1 MPIYNLKQ
9 KNKRLKKKRIENLI
23 VTLIAVFISLPT
35 YADDNTNTSNVYKLV
50 TNVSELTDD
59 GTLFIIANKEKGTA
73 LCKDFYK
80 KGTKDP
86 NMVEM
91 QPYGD
96 FFIINENVA
105 TFRLFKISKGYQ
117 FQLVPYNDPIN
128 GYLSIAGESSRPCLQ
143 NKSKTEM
150 KIKINNK
157 EGKANVRRQNPAKN
171 LGIVDNNI
179 KFADSQFI
187 YVYIYK
193 QLPLSIT
200 SSLTLETSKSL
211 SETVK
216 DTDITGKVI
225 PNIKIDRRFDADG
238 GWYSICLPFS
248 LTADDINKQFKG
260 AEFQEFNGVEQQ
272 DKTINL
278 KFKKVTTTKA
288 GKPYLIKP
296 IKDITA
302 ADLTFNNKLIEQTTP
317 VDVNHKLGSDA
328 NKTFTFK
335 GVFSPF
341 TANSEEM
348 ADKNIK
354 FLSGEKGL
362 DLVSPNGSGTMKCY
376 RAYFVFPGK
385 KGIVETEAKITNHD
399 EATAVQP
406 VKRQEAETEHVVF
419 SISGQKVAKVKNASQ
434 LPKGVYIINKKRIM
448 VK

>member
-1 MPIYNLKQ
+1 M
-9 KNKRLKKKRIENLI
+9 KKKRIENLI

-35 YADDNTNTSNVYKLV
+35 YADDNANTSNVYKLV
-50 TNVSELTDD
+50 TNVSELTAD
-59 GTLFIIANKEKGTA
+59 GTLFIIANKDSKKA
-73 LCKDFYK
+73 LCKNFYTLG
-80 KGTKDP
+80 KGDD
-86 NMVEM
+86 NLVEM

-96 FFIINENVA
+96 FFFINEKIA
-105 TFRLFKISKGYQ
+105 TFKLEIVGKDKNKKYLFP
-117 FQLVPYNDPIN
+117 LEPYKDSNGN
-128 GYLSIAGESSRPCLQ
+128 SGYLSCFADYQLSLQ
-143 NKSKTEM
+143 GKSNSYIDVK
-150 KIKINNK
+150 KIDN
-157 EGKANVRRQNPAKN
+157 EGKAYLRRQSPAAN
-171 LGIVDNNI
+171 LGI
-179 KFADSQFI
+179 DSKNKIIFDI
-187 YVYIYK
+187 SYNKYVYIYK
-193 QLPLSIT
+193 SIT
-200 SSLTLETSKSL
+200 PSLTLETSKSL

-216 DTDITGKVI
+216 DKDITGKI
-225 PNIKIDRRFDADG
+225 PSIKIDRPFVADG
-238 GWYSICLPFS
+238 GWYTICLPFS
-248 LTADDINKQFKG
+248 LTEDDIKKQFKD
-260 AEFQEFNGVEQQ
+260 AVFQCFNGVEQQ

-278 KFKKVTTTKA
+278 KFIKVTTTEA

-302 ADLTFNNKLIEQTTP
+302 ADLTFINKQIEQTTP
-317 VDVNHKLGSDA
+317 VDVSYMLESDA

-341 TANSEEM
+341 TADSEEL

-354 FLSGEKGL
+354 FLSGVKGL
-362 DLVSPNGSGTMKCY
+362 DLVSPNGTGTMKCY

-399 EATAVQP
+399 EATAVQH

>member
-1 MPIYNLKQ
+1 M
-9 KNKRLKKKRIENLI
+9 KKKRIENLI

-35 YADDNTNTSNVYKLV
+35 YADDNANTSNVYKLV
-50 TNVSELTDD
+50 TNVSELTTD

-73 LCKDFYK
+73 LCKNFYTFKNK
-80 KGTKDP
+80 KD
-86 NMVEM
+86 NNLVEM
-91 QPYGD
+91 QPYGK
-96 FFIINENVA
+96 FFIINDKIA
-105 TFRLFKISKGYQ
+105 TFKLEIVDKDNDKRYLFM
-117 FQLVPYNDPIN
+117 LEPYKDSNGN
-128 GYLSIAGESSRPCLQ
+128 SGYLSCLANYQ
-143 NKSKTEM
+143 LSLQSKSNSYIDVKE
-150 KIKINNK
+150 IDN
-157 EGKANVRRQNPAKN
+157 EGKAYLRRQGPAAN
-171 LGIVDNNI
+171 LGFYNNNTI
-179 KFADSQFI
+179 HFI
-187 YVYIYK
+187 NDYTKYVYIYK
-193 QLPLSIT
+193 SIT
-200 SSLTLETSKSL
+200 PSLTLETSKSL

-216 DTDITGKVI
+216 DKDITGKVI
-225 PNIKIDRRFDADG
+225 PSIKIDRSFVADG

-260 AEFQEFNGVEQQ
+260 AEFQDFKGVEQQ

-278 KFKKVTTTKA
+278 KFKKVTTTEA

-296 IKDITA
+296 KKDITA
-302 ADLTFNNKLIEQTTP
+302 ADLTFINKLIEQTTP
-317 VDVNHKLGSDA
+317 VDVNHKLDSDA

-341 TANSEEM
+341 TANSEEL

>member
-1 MPIYNLKQ
+1 M
-9 KNKRLKKKRIENLI
+9 KKKLIENLI

-35 YADDNTNTSNVYKLV
+35 YADDNANTSNVYKLV
-50 TNVSELTDD
+50 TKESELTTD

-73 LCKDFYK
+73 LCKNFYTLNK
-80 KGTKDP
+80 SHD
-86 NMVEM
+86 NLVEM

-96 FFIINENVA
+96 FFIINEKIA
-105 TFRLFKISKGYQ
+105 TFKLEIVGKDDDKKYL
-117 FQLVPYNDPIN
+117 FQLEPYKDSYGNS
-128 GYLSIAGESSRPCLQ
+128 GYLSCLANYQ
-143 NKSKTEM
+143 LSLQSKSNSYIDVKE
-150 KIKINNK
+150 IDN
-157 EGKANVRRQNPAKN
+157 EGKAYLKRQGPAAN
-171 LGIVDNNI
+171 LGFYNNNTI
-179 KFADSQFI
+179 HFI
-187 YVYIYK
+187 YDYNKYVYIYK
-193 QLPLSIT
+193 SIT
-200 SSLTLETSKSL
+200 PSLTLETSKSL

-216 DTDITGKVI
+216 DKDITGKVQS
-225 PNIKIDRRFDADG
+225 IKIDRSFVADG
-238 GWYSICLPFS
+238 GWYTICLPFS
-248 LTADDINKQFKG
+248 LTEDDIKKQFKD
-260 AEFQEFNGVEQQ
+260 AEFQSFYGVGQQ

-278 KFKKVTTTKA
+278 KFKKVTTTEA

-296 IKDITA
+296 KENITA
-302 ADLTFNNKLIEQTTP
+302 ADLTFINKLIEQTTP
-317 VDVNHKLGSDA
+317 VDVSYKLGSDA

-341 TANSEEM
+341 TANSEEL

-354 FLSGEKGL
+354 FLSGVKGL
-362 DLVSPNGSGTMKCY
+362 ELVSPNGTGTMKCY

-385 KGIVETEAKITNHD
+385 KSIVETEAKITNHD

>member
-1 MPIYNLKQ
+1 M
-9 KNKRLKKKRIENLI
+9 KKKRIENLI

-35 YADDNTNTSNVYKLV
+35 YADDNANTSNVYKLV
-50 TNVSELTDD
+50 TNVSELTTD
-59 GTLFIIANKEKGTA
+59 GTLFIIADKEKGTA

-80 KGTKDP
+80 LKADAK

-171 LGIVDNNI
+171 IGIVDNNI

-216 DTDITGKVI
+216 DKDITGKVI

-278 KFKKVTTTKA
+278 KFKKVTTTEA

-302 ADLTFNNKLIEQTTP
+302 ADLTFINKLIEQTTP

-341 TANSEEM
+341 TANSEEL

-362 DLVSPNGSGTMKCY
+362 DLVSPNDTGTMKCY

>member
-1 MPIYNLKQ
+1 M
-9 KNKRLKKKRIENLI
+9 KKKRIENLI

-35 YADDNTNTSNVYKLV
+35 YADDNANTSNVYKLV

-59 GTLFIIANKEKGTA
+59 GTLFIIANKEKGKA

-96 FFIINENVA
+96 CFIINENVA
-105 TFRLFKISKGYQ
+105 TFRLFKTSDGYQ
-117 FQLVPYNDPIN
+117 FQLVPYHEPTN
-128 GYLSIAGESSRPCLQ
+128 GFLSIDGSKLCLRSRTYSVMTI
-143 NKSKTEM
+143 KS
-150 KIKINNK
+150 INE
-157 EGKANVRRQNPAKN
+157 EGKVDFRSKSPAAN
-171 LGIVDNNI
+171 LGFASNKFIFDNDYN
-179 KFADSQFI
+179 K

-193 QLPLSIT
+193 SIT
-200 SSLTLETSKSL
+200 PSLTLETSKSL

-216 DTDITGKVI
+216 DKDITGKVI
-225 PNIKIDRRFDADG
+225 PSIKIDRSFVADG

-248 LTADDINKQFKG
+248 LTEDDIKNQFKG
-260 AEFQEFNGVEQQ
+260 AVFQGFNGVEQQ

-278 KFKKVTTTKA
+278 KFKKVTTTEA

-296 IKDITA
+296 KKDITA
-302 ADLTFNNKLIEQTTP
+302 ADLTFNNKLIDQTTP
-317 VDVNHKLGSDA
+317 VDVSYKLGSDA

-341 TANSEEM
+341 TANSEEL
-348 ADKNIK
+348 ADKDIK

-362 DLVSPNGSGTMKCY
+362 DLVSPNGTGTMKCY
-376 RAYFVFPGK
+376 SAYFVFPGK

>member
-1 MPIYNLKQ
+1 M
-9 KNKRLKKKRIENLI
+9 KKKRIENLI

-35 YADDNTNTSNVYKLV
+35 YADDNANTSNVYKLV
-50 TNVSELTDD
+50 TKVSELTAD
-59 GTLFIIANKEKGTA
+59 GTLFIIANKENKKA

-80 KGTKDP
+80 LNRGV
-86 NMVEM
+86 NNLEEM

-96 FFIINENVA
+96 FFIINEKIA
-105 TFRLFKISKGYQ
+105 TFKLDIIKSGYR
-117 FQLVPYNDPIN
+117 FQLEPYEKPDQGFLSCYN
-128 GYLSIAGESSRPCLQ
+128 GNRFYLQ
-143 NKSKTEM
+143 NIGSATMTIEV
-150 KIKINNK
+150 INN
-157 EGKANVRRQNPAKN
+157 EGNVKVKRKAQPYSFLEINKN
-171 LGIVDNNI
+171 NNNLI
-179 KFADSQFI
+179 QFED
-187 YVYIYK
+187 YHYKGVYIYK
-193 QLPLSIT
+193 SIT
-200 SSLTLETSKSL
+200 PSLTLETSKSL

-216 DTDITGKVI
+216 DKDITGKVI
-225 PNIKIDRRFDADG
+225 PSIKIDRLFVADG
-238 GWYSICLPFS
+238 GWYTICLPFS
-248 LTADDINKQFKG
+248 LTEDDIKKQFKG
-260 AEFQEFNGVEQQ
+260 AVFQGFKGVEQQ

-278 KFKKVTTTKA
+278 KFKKVTTTEA

-296 IKDITA
+296 KADITA
-302 ADLTFNNKLIEQTTP
+302 ADLTFINKQIEQTTP
-317 VDVNHKLGSDA
+317 VDVSYMLGSDA

-341 TANSEEM
+341 TADSKEL

-362 DLVSPNGSGTMKCY
+362 DLVSPNDTGTMKCY

-419 SISGQKVAKVKNASQ
+419 SISGQKVGKVKNASQ
-434 LPKGVYIINKKRIM
+434 LPKGVCIINKKRIM

>member
-1 MPIYNLKQ
+1 M
-9 KNKRLKKKRIENLI
+9 KKKRIENLI

-35 YADDNTNTSNVYKLV
+35 YADDNANTSNVYKLV
-50 TNVSELTDD
+50 TNVSELTTD

-73 LCKDFYK
+73 LCKDFDK

-105 TFRLFKISKGYQ
+105 TFRLYKTSSGYQ
-117 FQLVPYNDPIN
+117 FQLVPYDDPTN
-128 GYLSIAGESSRPCLQ
+128 GFLSVDGSRPYLRSRTYSVMTI
-143 NKSKTEM
+143 KS
-150 KIKINNK
+150 INK
-157 EGKANVRRQNPAKN
+157 EGKVDFRSKSPAAN
-171 LGIVDNNI
+171 LGFTSN
-179 KFADSQFI
+179 KFIFDVSKLI

-193 QLPLSIT
+193 SIT
-200 SSLTLETSKSL
+200 PSLTLETSKSL

-216 DTDITGKVI
+216 DKDITGKVI
-225 PNIKIDRRFDADG
+225 PSIKIDRSFDADG
-238 GWYSICLPFS
+238 GWYTICLPFS

-278 KFKKVTTTKA
+278 KFKKVTTTEA

-302 ADLTFNNKLIEQTTP
+302 ADLTFINKLIEQTTP

-341 TANSEEM
+341 TANSEEL

-434 LPKGVYIINKKRIM
+434 LPKGVYIINKRRIM

>member
-1 MPIYNLKQ
+1 
-9 KNKRLKKKRIENLI
+9 
-23 VTLIAVFISLPT
+23 
-35 YADDNTNTSNVYKLV
+35 
-50 TNVSELTDD
+50 
-59 GTLFIIANKEKGTA
+59 
-73 LCKDFYK
+73 
-80 KGTKDP
+80 
-86 NMVEM
+86 
-91 QPYGD
+91 
-96 FFIINENVA
+96 
-105 TFRLFKISKGYQ
+105 
-117 FQLVPYNDPIN
+117 
-128 GYLSIAGESSRPCLQ
+128 
-143 NKSKTEM
+143 M

-216 DTDITGKVI
+216 DKDITGKVI

-278 KFKKVTTTKA
+278 KFKKVTTTEA

-302 ADLTFNNKLIEQTTP
+302 ADLTFINKLIEQTTP

-341 TANSEEM
+341 TANSEEL

-362 DLVSPNGSGTMKCY
+362 DLVSPNDTGTMKCY

-385 KGIVETEAKITNHD
+385 KDIVETEAKITNHD

-419 SISGQKVAKVKNASQ
+419 SISGQKVANVKNASQ

>member
-1 MPIYNLKQ
+1 M
-9 KNKRLKKKRIENLI
+9 KKKLIENLI

-35 YADDNTNTSNVYKLV
+35 YADDNANTSNVYKLV
-50 TNVSELTDD
+50 TKESELTTD

-73 LCKDFYK
+73 LCKNFYTLNK
-80 KGTKDP
+80 SHD
-86 NMVEM
+86 NLVEM

-96 FFIINENVA
+96 FFIINEKIA
-105 TFRLFKISKGYQ
+105 TFKLKIVGKDNDKKYL
-117 FQLVPYNDPIN
+117 FQLEPYKDSNGNI
-128 GYLSIAGESSRPCLQ
+128 GYLSCFADYQLSLQ
-143 NKSKTEM
+143 GKSNSYIYLK
-150 KIKINNK
+150 KIDN
-157 EGKANVRRQNPAKN
+157 EGKAYLRRQEPAAN
-171 LGIVDNNI
+171 LGIDKNKIIFDIYYN
-179 KFADSQFI
+179 K

-193 QLPLSIT
+193 SIT
-200 SSLTLETSKSL
+200 PFLTLETSKSL

-216 DTDITGKVI
+216 DIDITGKVI
-225 PNIKIDRRFDADG
+225 PSIKIDRSFIADG
-238 GWYSICLPFS
+238 GWYTICLPFS
-248 LTADDINKQFKG
+248 LTEDDIKKQFKD
-260 AEFQEFNGVEQQ
+260 AVFQCFNGVEQQ

-278 KFKKVTTTKA
+278 KFIKVTTTEA

-302 ADLTFNNKLIEQTTP
+302 ADLTFINKQIEQTTP
-317 VDVNHKLGSDA
+317 VDVSYMLESDA

-341 TANSEEM
+341 TADSEEL

-354 FLSGEKGL
+354 FLSGEKGM
-362 DLVSPNGSGTMKCY
+362 DLVSPNGTGTMKCY

-385 KGIVETEAKITNHD
+385 KSIVETEAKITNHD

-419 SISGQKVAKVKNASQ
+419 SISGQKMGKVKNASQ

>member
-1 MPIYNLKQ
+1 M
-9 KNKRLKKKRIENLI
+9 KKKRIVNLI

-35 YADDNTNTSNVYKLV
+35 YADDNANTSNVYKLV
-50 TNVSELTDD
+50 TNVSELTTD

-73 LCKDFYK
+73 LCKNFYTLNK
-80 KGTKDP
+80 SHD
-86 NMVEM
+86 NLVEM

-96 FFIINENVA
+96 FFIINEKIA
-105 TFRLFKISKGYQ
+105 TFKLEIVGKDNDKKYL
-117 FQLVPYNDPIN
+117 FQLEPYKDSNGN
-128 GYLSIAGESSRPCLQ
+128 FGYLSCFADYQLSLQ
-143 NKSKTEM
+143 GKSNSYIYLK
-150 KIKINNK
+150 KIDN
-157 EGKANVRRQNPAKN
+157 EGKAYLRRQEPAAN
-171 LGIVDNNI
+171 LGIDKNKIIFDIYYN
-179 KFADSQFI
+179 K

-193 QLPLSIT
+193 SIT
-200 SSLTLETSKSL
+200 PSLTLETSKSL

-216 DTDITGKVI
+216 DKDITGKVI
-225 PNIKIDRRFDADG
+225 PSIKIDRSFIADG
-238 GWYSICLPFS
+238 GWYTICLPFS
-248 LTADDINKQFKG
+248 LTEDDIKKQFKG
-260 AEFQEFNGVEQQ
+260 AEFQGFDGVDQQ

-278 KFKKVTTTKA
+278 KFIKVTTTKA

-302 ADLTFNNKLIEQTTP
+302 ADLTFINKQIEQTTP
-317 VDVNHKLGSDA
+317 VDVSYMLESDA

-341 TANSEEM
+341 TADSEEL

-362 DLVSPNGSGTMKCY
+362 DLVSPNGTGTMKCY

-419 SISGQKVAKVKNASQ
+419 SISGQKMGKVKNASQ

>member
-1 MPIYNLKQ
+1 M
-9 KNKRLKKKRIENLI
+9 KKKLIENLI

-35 YADDNTNTSNVYKLV
+35 YADDNANTSNVYKLV
-50 TNVSELTDD
+50 TNVSELTTD
-59 GTLFIIANKEKGTA
+59 GTLFIIANKEKGKA

-105 TFRLFKISKGYQ
+105 TFRLYKISDGYQ
-117 FQLVPYNDPIN
+117 FQLVPYHEPTN
-128 GYLSIAGESSRPCLQ
+128 GFLSIDGSKLCLRSRTYSVMTI
-143 NKSKTEM
+143 KS
-150 KIKINNK
+150 INE
-157 EGKANVRRQNPAKN
+157 EGKVDFRSKSPAAN
-171 LGIVDNNI
+171 LGFESNKFI
-179 KFADSQFI
+179 FADNKLK

-193 QLPLSIT
+193 SIT
-200 SSLTLETSKSL
+200 PSLTLETSKSL

-216 DTDITGKVI
+216 DIDITGKVI
-225 PNIKIDRRFDADG
+225 PSIKIDRSFIADG
-238 GWYSICLPFS
+238 GWYTICLPFS
-248 LTADDINKQFKG
+248 LTEDDIKKQFKG
-260 AEFQEFNGVEQQ
+260 AEFQGFDGVDQQ

-278 KFKKVTTTKA
+278 KFIKVTTTKA

-302 ADLTFNNKLIEQTTP
+302 ADLTFINKLIEQTTP
-317 VDVNHKLGSDA
+317 VDVSYKLGSDA

-341 TANSEEM
+341 TANSEEL

-399 EATAVQP
+399 EATAVKP

-419 SISGQKVAKVKNASQ
+419 SISGQKVGKVKNASQ

>member
-1 MPIYNLKQ
+1 M
-9 KNKRLKKKRIENLI
+9 KKKRIENLI

-35 YADDNTNTSNVYKLV
+35 YADDNANTSNVYKLV

-59 GTLFIIANKEKGTA
+59 GTLFIIANKEKEKA

-105 TFRLFKISKGYQ
+105 TFRLYKTSSEYQ
-117 FQLVPYNDPIN
+117 FQLVPYDDPTN
-128 GYLSIAGESSRPCLQ
+128 GFLSVYGSRPYLRS
-143 NKSKTEM
+143 KSHSVMT
-150 KIKINNK
+150 IKSINE
-157 EGKANVRRQNPAKN
+157 EGKVDFRSKSPAAN
-171 LGIVDNNI
+171 LGFTSN
-179 KFADSQFI
+179 KFIFDDSKLI

-193 QLPLSIT
+193 SIT
-200 SSLTLETSKSL
+200 PSLTLETSKSL

-216 DTDITGKVI
+216 DKDITGKV
-225 PNIKIDRRFDADG
+225 PSIKIDRSFVADG
-238 GWYSICLPFS
+238 GWYTICLPFS
-248 LTADDINKQFKG
+248 LTEDDIKKQFKD
-260 AEFQEFNGVEQQ
+260 AVFQRFNGVEQQ

-278 KFKKVTTTKA
+278 KFKKVTTTEA

-302 ADLTFNNKLIEQTTP
+302 ADLTFINKQIEQTTP
-317 VDVNHKLGSDA
+317 VDVSYKLGSDA

-341 TANSEEM
+341 TANSEEL

-354 FLSGEKGL
+354 FLSGVKGL
-362 DLVSPNGSGTMKCY
+362 DLVSPNGTGTMKCY

-406 VKRQEAETEHVVF
+406 VKRQKAETEHVVF
-419 SISGQKVAKVKNASQ
+419 SISGQKVGKVKNASQ

>member
-1 MPIYNLKQ
+1 M
-9 KNKRLKKKRIENLI
+9 KKKRIENLI

-35 YADDNTNTSNVYKLV
+35 YADDNANTSNVYKLV
-50 TNVSELTDD
+50 TNVSELTTD
-59 GTLFIIANKEKGTA
+59 GTLFIIANKEEGTA

-105 TFRLFKISKGYQ
+105 TFRLYKTSSGYQ
-117 FQLVPYNDPIN
+117 FQLVPYDDPTN
-128 GYLSIAGESSRPCLQ
+128 GFLSVDGSRPYLRSRTYSVMTI
-143 NKSKTEM
+143 KS
-150 KIKINNK
+150 INK
-157 EGKANVRRQNPAKN
+157 EGKVDFRSKSPAAN
-171 LGIVDNNI
+171 LGFTSN
-179 KFADSQFI
+179 KFIFDVSKLI

-193 QLPLSIT
+193 SIT
-200 SSLTLETSKSL
+200 PSLTLETSKSL

-216 DTDITGKVI
+216 DKDVTGKVI
-225 PNIKIDRRFDADG
+225 PSIKIDRSFVADG

-248 LTADDINKQFKG
+248 LTEADIKNQFKG
-260 AEFQEFNGVEQQ
+260 AVFQGFNGVEQQ

-278 KFKKVTTTKA
+278 KFKRVTTTEA

-296 IKDITA
+296 IEDITA
-302 ADLTFNNKLIEQTTP
+302 ADLTFNNKQIEQTTP
-317 VDVNHKLGSDA
+317 VDVSYMLGSDA

-341 TANSEEM
+341 TANSEEL

-362 DLVSPNGSGTMKCY
+362 NLVSPNGSGTMKCY
-376 RAYFVFPGK
+376 SAYFVFPGK

>member
-1 MPIYNLKQ
+1 M
-9 KNKRLKKKRIENLI
+9 KKKRIENLI

-35 YADDNTNTSNVYKLV
+35 YADDNANTSNVYKLV
-50 TNVSELTDD
+50 TNVSELTTD
-59 GTLFIIANKEKGTA
+59 GTLFIIANKEEGTA

-105 TFRLFKISKGYQ
+105 TFRLYKTSSGYQ
-117 FQLVPYNDPIN
+117 FQLVPYDDPTN
-128 GYLSIAGESSRPCLQ
+128 GFLSVYGSRPYLRSRT
-143 NKSKTEM
+143 NSVMTIKS
-150 KIKINNK
+150 INE
-157 EGKANVRRQNPAKN
+157 EGKVDFRSKSPAAN
-171 LGIVDNNI
+171 LGFTSN
-179 KFADSQFI
+179 KFIFDVSKLI

-193 QLPLSIT
+193 SIT
-200 SSLTLETSKSL
+200 PSLTLETSKSL

-216 DTDITGKVI
+216 DKDVTGKVI
-225 PNIKIDRRFDADG
+225 PSINIDRKFIADG

-248 LTADDINKQFKG
+248 LTEADIKNQFKR
-260 AEFQEFNGVEQQ
+260 AVFQGFDGVEQQ

-278 KFKKVTTTKA
+278 KFKKVTTTEA

-296 IKDITA
+296 TENITA

-317 VDVNHKLGSDA
+317 VDVNHKLVSDA
-328 NKTFTFK
+328 SKTFTFK

-341 TANSEEM
+341 TANSEEL

-362 DLVSPNGSGTMKCY
+362 DLVSPNGTGTMKCY

-385 KGIVETEAKITNHD
+385 KSIVETEAKITNHD

>member
-1 MPIYNLKQ
+1 M
-9 KNKRLKKKRIENLI
+9 KKKRIENLI

-35 YADDNTNTSNVYKLV
+35 YADDNANTSNVYKLV

-59 GTLFIIANKEKGTA
+59 GTLFIIANKEKGKA

-96 FFIINENVA
+96 CFIINENVA
-105 TFRLFKISKGYQ
+105 TFRLFKTSDGYQ
-117 FQLVPYNDPIN
+117 FQLVPYHEPTN
-128 GYLSIAGESSRPCLQ
+128 GFLSIDGSKLCLRSRTYSVMTI
-143 NKSKTEM
+143 KS
-150 KIKINNK
+150 INE
-157 EGKANVRRQNPAKN
+157 EGKVDFRSKSPAAN
-171 LGIVDNNI
+171 LGFASNKFIFDNDYN
-179 KFADSQFI
+179 K

-193 QLPLSIT
+193 SIT
-200 SSLTLETSKSL
+200 PSLTLETSKSL

-216 DTDITGKVI
+216 DKDITGKV
-225 PNIKIDRRFDADG
+225 PSIKIDRSFVADG

-260 AEFQEFNGVEQQ
+260 AEFQDFNGVEQQ

-278 KFKKVTTTKA
+278 KFKKVTTTEA

-296 IKDITA
+296 KKDITA
-302 ADLTFNNKLIEQTTP
+302 ADLTFINKLIEQTTP
-317 VDVNHKLGSDA
+317 VDVNHKLDSDA
-328 NKTFTFK
+328 NKTFSFK

-341 TANSEEM
+341 TANSEEL

-362 DLVSPNGSGTMKCY
+362 DLVSPNGTGTMKCY

-385 KGIVETEAKITNHD
+385 KGNVETEAKITNHD

>member
-1 MPIYNLKQ
+1 M
-9 KNKRLKKKRIENLI
+9 KKKRIENLI

-35 YADDNTNTSNVYKLV
+35 YADDNANTSNVYKLV
-50 TNVSELTDD
+50 TNVSELTTD

-80 KGTKDP
+80 LNRGV
-86 NMVEM
+86 NNLEEM

-96 FFIINENVA
+96 FFIINEKIA
-105 TFRLFKISKGYQ
+105 TFKLDIIKSGYR
-117 FQLVPYNDPIN
+117 FQLEPYENPDQGFLACN
-128 GYLSIAGESSRPCLQ
+128 NKNRFWLQSIGKA
-143 NKSKTEM
+143 TM
-150 KIKINNK
+150 TIKIMNKGGNVKVKRTETPYSFLEINDKNN
-157 EGKANVRRQNPAKN
+157 N
-171 LGIVDNNI
+171 LI
-179 KFADSQFI
+179 QFED
-187 YVYIYK
+187 YHYKGVYIYK

-200 SSLTLETSKSL
+200 PSLTLETSKSL

-216 DTDITGKVI
+216 DKDITGKVI
-225 PNIKIDRRFDADG
+225 PSIKIDRPFVADG
-238 GWYSICLPFS
+238 GWYTICLPFS
-248 LTADDINKQFKG
+248 LTEDDIKKQFKG
-260 AEFQEFNGVEQQ
+260 AVFQCFNGVEQQ

-278 KFKKVTTTKA
+278 KFKKVTTTEA

-302 ADLTFNNKLIEQTTP
+302 ADLTFINKLIEQTTP
-317 VDVNHKLGSDA
+317 VDVSYMLESDA

-341 TANSEEM
+341 TADSEEL

-354 FLSGEKGL
+354 FLSGVKGL
-362 DLVSPNGSGTMKCY
+362 DLVSPNGTGTMKCY

-385 KGIVETEAKITNHD
+385 KSIVETEAKITNHD

-419 SISGQKVAKVKNASQ
+419 SISGQKMGKVKNASQ

>member
-1 MPIYNLKQ
+1 M
-9 KNKRLKKKRIENLI
+9 KKKRIENLI

-35 YADDNTNTSNVYKLV
+35 YADDNANTSNVYKLV
-50 TNVSELTDD
+50 TNVSELTTD
-59 GTLFIIANKEKGTA
+59 GTLFIIANKEEGTA

-105 TFRLFKISKGYQ
+105 TFRLYKTSSGYQ
-117 FQLVPYNDPIN
+117 FQLVPYDDPTN
-128 GYLSIAGESSRPCLQ
+128 GFLSVYGSRPYLRSRT
-143 NKSKTEM
+143 NSVMTIKS
-150 KIKINNK
+150 INE
-157 EGKANVRRQNPAKN
+157 EGKVDFRSKSPAAN
-171 LGIVDNNI
+171 LGFTSN
-179 KFADSQFI
+179 KFIFDDSKLI

-193 QLPLSIT
+193 SIT
-200 SSLTLETSKSL
+200 PSLTLETSKSL

-216 DTDITGKVI
+216 DKDITGKVF
-225 PNIKIDRRFDADG
+225 PSIKIDRPFVADG

-278 KFKKVTTTKA
+278 KFKKVTTTEA

-302 ADLTFNNKLIEQTTP
+302 ADLTFINKLIEQTTP
-317 VDVNHKLGSDA
+317 VDVNHKLDSDA

-341 TANSEEM
+341 TANSEEL

-385 KGIVETEAKITNHD
+385 KSIVETEAKITNHD

>member
-1 MPIYNLKQ
+1 M
-9 KNKRLKKKRIENLI
+9 KKKRIENLI
-23 VTLIAVFISLPT
+23 VTLIAVIISLPT
-35 YADDNTNTSNVYKLV
+35 YADDNANTSNVYKLV

-59 GTLFIIANKEKGTA
+59 GTLFIIANKEKGKA

-96 FFIINENVA
+96 CFIINENVA
-105 TFRLFKISKGYQ
+105 TFRLFKTSDGYQ
-117 FQLVPYNDPIN
+117 FQLVPYHEPTN
-128 GYLSIAGESSRPCLQ
+128 GFLSIDGSKLCLRSRTYSVMTI
-143 NKSKTEM
+143 KS
-150 KIKINNK
+150 INE
-157 EGKANVRRQNPAKN
+157 EGKVDFRSKSPAAN
-171 LGIVDNNI
+171 LGFASN
-179 KFADSQFI
+179 KFIFYNDYNK

-193 QLPLSIT
+193 SIT
-200 SSLTLETSKSL
+200 PSLTLETSKSL

-216 DTDITGKVI
+216 DKDITGKVI
-225 PNIKIDRRFDADG
+225 PSIKINSSFVADG

-248 LTADDINKQFKG
+248 LTADDINKQFKD

-278 KFKKVTTTKA
+278 KFKKVTTTEA

-296 IKDITA
+296 KKDITA
-302 ADLTFNNKLIEQTTP
+302 ADLTFINKLIEQTTP
-317 VDVNHKLGSDA
+317 VDVNHKLDSDA

-341 TANSEEM
+341 TANSEEL

-362 DLVSPNGSGTMKCY
+362 DLVSPNGSGTMRCY

-385 KGIVETEAKITNHD
+385 KGNVETEAKITNHD

>member
-1 MPIYNLKQ
+1 M
-9 KNKRLKKKRIENLI
+9 KKKLIENLI

-35 YADDNTNTSNVYKLV
+35 YADDNANTSNVYKLV
-50 TNVSELTDD
+50 TNVSELTTD
-59 GTLFIIANKEKGTA
+59 GTLFIIANKEKRTA
-73 LCKDFYK
+73 LCKDFNNLK
-80 KGTKDP
+80 AGAK

-105 TFRLFKISKGYQ
+105 TFSLDKISSGYQ
-117 FQLVPYNDPIN
+117 FQLVPYDDPTN
-128 GYLSIAGESSRPCLQ
+128 GFLSIDGSRPCLRS
-143 NKSKTEM
+143 KSKNEM
-150 KIKINNK
+150 KIEINNK
-157 EGKANVRRQNPAKN
+157 EGKANVRRQDPAKN
-171 LGIVDNNI
+171 LGIVNNNI
-179 KFADSQFI
+179 KFDDSKLI

-193 QLPLSIT
+193 SIT
-200 SSLTLETSKSL
+200 PSLTLETSKSL

-216 DTDITGKVI
+216 DKDITGKV
-225 PNIKIDRRFDADG
+225 PSIKIDRSFIADG
-238 GWYSICLPFS
+238 GWYTICLPFS
-248 LTADDINKQFKG
+248 LTEDDIKKQFKD
-260 AEFQEFNGVEQQ
+260 AVFQRFNGVEQQ

-278 KFKKVTTTKA
+278 KFKKVTTTEA

-296 IKDITA
+296 IEYITA
-302 ADLTFNNKLIEQTTP
+302 ADLTFINKLIEQTTP
-317 VDVNHKLGSDA
+317 VDVSYKLGSDA

-341 TANSEEM
+341 TANSEEL

-362 DLVSPNGSGTMKCY
+362 DLVSPNGTGTMKCY

-385 KGIVETEAKITNHD
+385 KVIVETEAKITNHD
-399 EATAVQP
+399 EATTVKP

-419 SISGQKVAKVKNASQ
+419 SISGQKMGKVKNASQ

>member
-1 MPIYNLKQ
+1 M
-9 KNKRLKKKRIENLI
+9 KKKRIENLI

-35 YADDNTNTSNVYKLV
+35 YADDNANTSNVYKLV
-50 TNVSELTDD
+50 TKESELTDD
-59 GTLFIIANKEKGTA
+59 GTLFIIANKEKGKA

-96 FFIINENVA
+96 CFIINENVA
-105 TFRLFKISKGYQ
+105 TFRLFKTSDGYQ
-117 FQLVPYNDPIN
+117 FQLVPYHEPTN
-128 GYLSIAGESSRPCLQ
+128 GFLSIDGSKLCLRSRTYSVMTI
-143 NKSKTEM
+143 KS
-150 KIKINNK
+150 INE
-157 EGKANVRRQNPAKN
+157 EGKVDFRSKSPAAN
-171 LGIVDNNI
+171 LGFASN
-179 KFADSQFI
+179 KFIFYNDYNK

-193 QLPLSIT
+193 SIT
-200 SSLTLETSKSL
+200 PSLTLETSKSL

-216 DTDITGKVI
+216 DKDITGKVI
-225 PNIKIDRRFDADG
+225 PSIKIDRSFVADG
-238 GWYSICLPFS
+238 GWYTICLPFS
-248 LTADDINKQFKG
+248 LTEDDIKNQFKG
-260 AEFQEFNGVEQQ
+260 AVFQGFNGVEQQ

-278 KFKKVTTTKA
+278 KFKKVTTTEA

-296 IKDITA
+296 TKYITA
-302 ADLTFNNKLIEQTTP
+302 ADLTFNNKLIDQTTP
-317 VDVNHKLGSDA
+317 VDVSYKLGSDA

-341 TANSEEM
+341 TANSEEL

-419 SISGQKVAKVKNASQ
+419 SISGQKVANVKNASQ

>member
-1 MPIYNLKQ
+1 M
-9 KNKRLKKKRIENLI
+9 KKERIENLI

-35 YADDNTNTSNVYKLV
+35 YADDNANTSNVYKLV

-59 GTLFIIANKEKGTA
+59 GTLFIIANKEKGKA

-96 FFIINENVA
+96 CFIINENVA
-105 TFRLFKISKGYQ
+105 TFRLFKTSDGYQ
-117 FQLVPYNDPIN
+117 FQLVPYHEPTN
-128 GYLSIAGESSRPCLQ
+128 GFLSIDGSKLCLRSRTYSVMTI
-143 NKSKTEM
+143 KS
-150 KIKINNK
+150 INE
-157 EGKANVRRQNPAKN
+157 EGKVDFRSKSPAAN
-171 LGIVDNNI
+171 LGFASNKFIFDNDYN
-179 KFADSQFI
+179 K

-193 QLPLSIT
+193 SIT
-200 SSLTLETSKSL
+200 PSLTLETSKSL

-216 DTDITGKVI
+216 DKDITGKV
-225 PNIKIDRRFDADG
+225 PSIKIDRPFVADG

-260 AEFQEFNGVEQQ
+260 AEFHEFNGVEQQ

-278 KFKKVTTTKA
+278 KFKKVTTTEA

-302 ADLTFNNKLIEQTTP
+302 ADLTFINKLIEQTTP
-317 VDVNHKLGSDA
+317 VDVNHKLDSDA

-341 TANSEEM
+341 TANSEEL

-354 FLSGEKGL
+354 FLSGVKGL
-362 DLVSPNGSGTMKCY
+362 DLVSPNGTGTMRCY

-385 KGIVETEAKITNHD
+385 KGNVETEAKITNHD

>member
-1 MPIYNLKQ
+1 M
-9 KNKRLKKKRIENLI
+9 KKKRIENLI

-35 YADDNTNTSNVYKLV
+35 YADDNANTSNVYKLV
-50 TNVSELTDD
+50 TNVSELTTD

-73 LCKDFYK
+73 LCKNFYTLNK
-80 KGTKDP
+80 SHD
-86 NMVEM
+86 NLVEM

-96 FFIINENVA
+96 FFIINEKIA
-105 TFRLFKISKGYQ
+105 TFKLKIVGKDNDKKYL
-117 FQLVPYNDPIN
+117 FQLEPYKDSNGNI
-128 GYLSIAGESSRPCLQ
+128 GYLSCFADYQLSLQ
-143 NKSKTEM
+143 GKSNSYIYLK
-150 KIKINNK
+150 KIDN
-157 EGKANVRRQNPAKN
+157 EGKAYLRRQEPAAN
-171 LGIVDNNI
+171 LGIDKNKIIFDIYYN
-179 KFADSQFI
+179 K

-193 QLPLSIT
+193 SIT
-200 SSLTLETSKSL
+200 PFLTLETSKSL

-216 DTDITGKVI
+216 DKDITGKVI
-225 PNIKIDRRFDADG
+225 PSIKINRSFDADG

-248 LTADDINKQFKG
+248 LTEDDIKKQFKG
-260 AEFQEFNGVEQQ
+260 AEFQGFDGVDQQ

-302 ADLTFNNKLIEQTTP
+302 ADLTFINKQIEQTTP
-317 VDVNHKLGSDA
+317 VDVSYMLESDA

-341 TANSEEM
+341 TADSEEL

-354 FLSGEKGL
+354 FLSGVKGL
-362 DLVSPNGSGTMKCY
+362 DLVSPNGTGTMKCY

-385 KGIVETEAKITNHD
+385 KSIVETEAKITNHD
-399 EATAVQP
+399 EATAVQH

-419 SISGQKVAKVKNASQ
+419 SISGQKMGKVKNASQ

>member
-1 MPIYNLKQ
+1 M
-9 KNKRLKKKRIENLI
+9 KKKRIENLI

-35 YADDNTNTSNVYKLV
+35 YADDNANTSNVYKLV
-50 TNVSELTDD
+50 TKESELTAD

-73 LCKDFYK
+73 LCKNFYTFKNK
-80 KGTKDP
+80 KD
-86 NMVEM
+86 NNLVEM
-91 QPYGD
+91 QPYGK
-96 FFIINENVA
+96 FFIINDKIA
-105 TFRLFKISKGYQ
+105 TFKLEIVDKDNDKRYLFM
-117 FQLVPYNDPIN
+117 LEPYKDSNGN
-128 GYLSIAGESSRPCLQ
+128 SGYLSCLANYQ
-143 NKSKTEM
+143 LSLQSKSNSYIDVKE
-150 KIKINNK
+150 IDN
-157 EGKANVRRQNPAKN
+157 EGKAYLRRQGPAAN
-171 LGIVDNNI
+171 LGFYNNNTI
-179 KFADSQFI
+179 HFI
-187 YVYIYK
+187 YDYNKYVYIYK
-193 QLPLSIT
+193 SIT
-200 SSLTLETSKSL
+200 PSFTLETSKSL

-216 DTDITGKVI
+216 DKDITGKV
-225 PNIKIDRRFDADG
+225 PSIKIDRSFVADG

-260 AEFQEFNGVEQQ
+260 AEFQDFNGVEQQ

-302 ADLTFNNKLIEQTTP
+302 ADLTFINKQIEQTTP
-317 VDVNHKLGSDA
+317 VDVSYMLGSDA

-341 TANSEEM
+341 TANSEEL

-362 DLVSPNGSGTMKCY
+362 DLVSPNGTGTMKCY

-385 KGIVETEAKITNHD
+385 KGNVETEAKITNHD

>member
-1 MPIYNLKQ
+1 M
-9 KNKRLKKKRIENLI
+9 KKKRIENLI

-35 YADDNTNTSNVYKLV
+35 YADDNANTSNVYKLV
-50 TNVSELTDD
+50 TNVSELTND
-59 GTLFIIANKEKGTA
+59 GTLFIIANKEKRTA
-73 LCKDFYK
+73 LCKDFNNLK
-80 KGTKDP
+80 AGAK

-105 TFRLFKISKGYQ
+105 TFKLDIIKSGYQ
-117 FQLVPYNDPIN
+117 FQLVPYDDPTN
-128 GYLSIAGESSRPCLQ
+128 GFLSIDGSRPYLRS
-143 NKSKTEM
+143 KSKNEM
-150 KIKINNK
+150 KIEINNR
-157 EGKANVRRQNPAKN
+157 EGKANVRRQDPAKN
-171 LGIVDNNI
+171 LGIVNNNI
-179 KFADSQFI
+179 KFDDSKLI

-193 QLPLSIT
+193 SIT
-200 SSLTLETSKSL
+200 PSLTLETSKSL

-216 DTDITGKVI
+216 DKDITGKV
-225 PNIKIDRRFDADG
+225 PSIKIDRSFIADG
-238 GWYSICLPFS
+238 GWYTICLPFS
-248 LTADDINKQFKG
+248 LTEDDIKKQFKG
-260 AEFQEFNGVEQQ
+260 AEFQGFDGVEQQ

-278 KFKKVTTTKA
+278 KFIKVTTTEA

-302 ADLTFNNKLIEQTTP
+302 ADLTFINKLIEQTTP
-317 VDVNHKLGSDA
+317 VDVSYKLGSDA

-341 TANSEEM
+341 TADSEEL

-376 RAYFVFPGK
+376 KAYFVFPGK
-385 KGIVETEAKITNHD
+385 KSIVETEAKITNHD

-419 SISGQKVAKVKNASQ
+419 SISGQKMGKVKNASQ

>member
-1 MPIYNLKQ
+1 M
-9 KNKRLKKKRIENLI
+9 KKKRIENLI

-35 YADDNTNTSNVYKLV
+35 YADDNANTSNVYKLV
-50 TNVSELTDD
+50 TNVSELTTD
-59 GTLFIIANKEKGTA
+59 GTLFIIANKESKKA
-73 LCKDFYK
+73 LCKNFYNLNRNV
-80 KGTKDP
+80 D
-86 NMVEM
+86 NLEEM

-96 FFIINENVA
+96 FFIINEKIA
-105 TFRLFKISKGYQ
+105 TFKLNKIKSGYK
-117 FQLVPYNDPIN
+117 FQLEPYEKPNI
-128 GYLSIAGESSRPCLQ
+128 GFLSCDNLNRFWLHSTKYATMAI
-143 NKSKTEM
+143 TV
-150 KIKINNK
+150 INK
-157 EGKANVRRQNPAKN
+157 EGNVKVKRKEAPYSFLEIKNKN
-171 LGIVDNNI
+171 LI
-179 KFADSQFI
+179 QFEED
-187 YVYIYK
+187 YSKGVYIYK

-200 SSLTLETSKSL
+200 PSLTLETSKSL

-216 DTDITGKVI
+216 DKDVTGKVI
-225 PNIKIDRRFDADG
+225 PSINIDRKFIADG

-248 LTADDINKQFKG
+248 LTEADIKNQFKR
-260 AEFQEFNGVEQQ
+260 AVFQGFDGVEQQ

-278 KFKKVTTTKA
+278 KFKKVTTTEA

-302 ADLTFNNKLIEQTTP
+302 ADLTFINKLIEQTTP

-341 TANSEEM
+341 TANSEEL

-362 DLVSPNGSGTMKCY
+362 DLVSPNGTGTMKCY
-376 RAYFVFPGK
+376 SAYFVFPGK

>member
-1 MPIYNLKQ
+1 M
-9 KNKRLKKKRIENLI
+9 KKKRIENLI

-35 YADDNTNTSNVYKLV
+35 YADDNANTSNVYKLV

-59 GTLFIIANKEKGTA
+59 GPLFIIANKEKGKA

-96 FFIINENVA
+96 CFIINENVA
-105 TFRLFKISKGYQ
+105 TFRLFKTSDGYQ
-117 FQLVPYNDPIN
+117 FQLVPYHEPTN
-128 GYLSIAGESSRPCLQ
+128 GFLSIDGSKLCLRSRTYSVMTI
-143 NKSKTEM
+143 KS
-150 KIKINNK
+150 INE
-157 EGKANVRRQNPAKN
+157 EGKVDFRSKSPAAN
-171 LGIVDNNI
+171 LGFASNKFIFDNDYN
-179 KFADSQFI
+179 K

-193 QLPLSIT
+193 SIT
-200 SSLTLETSKSL
+200 PSLTLETSKSL

-216 DTDITGKVI
+216 DKNITGKVI
-225 PNIKIDRRFDADG
+225 PSIKIDRLFVADG
-238 GWYSICLPFS
+238 GWYTICLPFS
-248 LTADDINKQFKG
+248 LTEDDIKNQFKG
-260 AEFQEFNGVEQQ
+260 AVFQGFNGVEQQ

-278 KFKKVTTTKA
+278 KFKKVTTTEA

-296 IKDITA
+296 TKYITA
-302 ADLTFNNKLIEQTTP
+302 ADLTFNNKLIYQTTP
-317 VDVNHKLGSDA
+317 VDVSYKLGSDA

-341 TANSEEM
+341 TANSEEL

-354 FLSGEKGL
+354 FLSGVKGL

-385 KGIVETEAKITNHD
+385 KSIVETEAKITNHD

-419 SISGQKVAKVKNASQ
+419 SISGQKMGKVKNASQ

>member
-1 MPIYNLKQ
+1 M
-9 KNKRLKKKRIENLI
+9 KKKRIENLI

-35 YADDNTNTSNVYKLV
+35 YADDNANTSNVYKLV
-50 TNVSELTDD
+50 TNVSELTTD

-73 LCKDFYK
+73 LCKNFYTLNK
-80 KGTKDP
+80 SHD
-86 NMVEM
+86 NLVEM

-96 FFIINENVA
+96 FFIINEKIA
-105 TFRLFKISKGYQ
+105 TFKLGIVGKDNDKKYL
-117 FQLVPYNDPIN
+117 FQLEPYKDSYGNS
-128 GYLSIAGESSRPCLQ
+128 GYLSCLANYQ
-143 NKSKTEM
+143 LSLQSKSNSYIDVKE
-150 KIKINNK
+150 IDN
-157 EGKANVRRQNPAKN
+157 EGKAYLKRQGPAAN
-171 LGIVDNNI
+171 LGFYNNNTI
-179 KFADSQFI
+179 HFI
-187 YVYIYK
+187 YDYNKYVYIYK
-193 QLPLSIT
+193 SIT
-200 SSLTLETSKSL
+200 PSLTLETSKSL

-216 DTDITGKVI
+216 DKDITGKV
-225 PNIKIDRRFDADG
+225 PSIKIDRSFIADG
-238 GWYSICLPFS
+238 GWYTICLPFS
-248 LTADDINKQFKG
+248 LTEDDIKKQFKG
-260 AEFQEFNGVEQQ
+260 AEFQGFDGVDQQ

-302 ADLTFNNKLIEQTTP
+302 ADLTFINKQIEQTTP
-317 VDVNHKLGSDA
+317 VDVSYMLESDA

-341 TANSEEM
+341 TADSEEL

-362 DLVSPNGSGTMKCY
+362 DLVSPNGTGTMKCY

-385 KGIVETEAKITNHD
+385 KGFVETEAKITNHD

-419 SISGQKVAKVKNASQ
+419 SISGQKMGKVKNASQ

>member
-1 MPIYNLKQ
+1 M
-9 KNKRLKKKRIENLI
+9 KKKRIENLI

-35 YADDNTNTSNVYKLV
+35 YADDNANTSNVYKLV
-50 TNVSELTDD
+50 TNVSELTTD

-73 LCKDFYK
+73 LCKNFYTFKNK
-80 KGTKDP
+80 KD
-86 NMVEM
+86 NNLVEM
-91 QPYGD
+91 QPYGK
-96 FFIINENVA
+96 FFIINDKIA
-105 TFRLFKISKGYQ
+105 TFKLEIVDKDNDKRYLFM
-117 FQLVPYNDPIN
+117 LEPYKDSNGN
-128 GYLSIAGESSRPCLQ
+128 SGYLSCLANYQ
-143 NKSKTEM
+143 LSLQSKSNSYIDVKE
-150 KIKINNK
+150 IDN
-157 EGKANVRRQNPAKN
+157 EGKAYLRRQGPAAN
-171 LGIVDNNI
+171 LGFYNNNTI
-179 KFADSQFI
+179 HFI
-187 YVYIYK
+187 YDYNKYVYIYK
-193 QLPLSIT
+193 SIT
-200 SSLTLETSKSL
+200 PSLTLETSKSL

-216 DTDITGKVI
+216 DKDITGKVI
-225 PNIKIDRRFDADG
+225 PSIKIDRSFVADG

-260 AEFQEFNGVEQQ
+260 AEFQDFNGVEQQ

-302 ADLTFNNKLIEQTTP
+302 ADLTFINKQIEQTTP
-317 VDVNHKLGSDA
+317 VDVSYMLGSDA

-341 TANSEEM
+341 TANSEEL

-362 DLVSPNGSGTMKCY
+362 DLVSPNGTGTMKCY

-385 KGIVETEAKITNHD
+385 MSIVETEAKITNHD

-434 LPKGVYIINKKRIM
+434 LPKGVYIINKRRIM

>member
-1 MPIYNLKQ
+1 M
-9 KNKRLKKKRIENLI
+9 KKKLIENLI

-35 YADDNTNTSNVYKLV
+35 YADDNANTSNVYKLV
-50 TNVSELTDD
+50 TNVSELTTD

-73 LCKDFYK
+73 LCKNFYTLNK
-80 KGTKDP
+80 SHD
-86 NMVEM
+86 NLVEM

-96 FFIINENVA
+96 FFIINEKIA
-105 TFRLFKISKGYQ
+105 TFKLGIVGKDNDKKYL
-117 FQLVPYNDPIN
+117 FQLEPYKDSYGNS
-128 GYLSIAGESSRPCLQ
+128 GYLSCLANYQ
-143 NKSKTEM
+143 LSLQSKSNSYIDVKE
-150 KIKINNK
+150 IDN
-157 EGKANVRRQNPAKN
+157 EGKAYLKRQGPAAN
-171 LGIVDNNI
+171 LGFYNNNTI
-179 KFADSQFI
+179 HFI
-187 YVYIYK
+187 YDYNKYVYIYK
-193 QLPLSIT
+193 SIT
-200 SSLTLETSKSL
+200 PSLTLETSKSL

-216 DTDITGKVI
+216 DKDITGKV
-225 PNIKIDRRFDADG
+225 PSIKIDRSFIADG
-238 GWYSICLPFS
+238 GWYTICLPFS
-248 LTADDINKQFKG
+248 LTEDDIKKQFKG
-260 AEFQEFNGVEQQ
+260 AEFQGFDGVDQQ

-278 KFKKVTTTKA
+278 KFKKVTTTEA

-302 ADLTFNNKLIEQTTP
+302 ADLTFINKQIERTTP
-317 VDVNHKLGSDA
+317 VDVSYMLESDA

-341 TANSEEM
+341 TADSEEL

-362 DLVSPNGSGTMKCY
+362 DLVSPNGTGTMKCY

-385 KGIVETEAKITNHD
+385 KSIVETEAKITNHD
-399 EATAVQP
+399 EATAVKP

-419 SISGQKVAKVKNASQ
+419 SISGQKMGKVKNASQ

>member
-1 MPIYNLKQ
+1 M
-9 KNKRLKKKRIENLI
+9 KKKRIENLI

-35 YADDNTNTSNVYKLV
+35 YADDNANTSNVYKLV
-50 TNVSELTDD
+50 TNVSELTTD
-59 GTLFIIANKEKGTA
+59 GTLFIIANKEEGTA

-105 TFRLFKISKGYQ
+105 TFRLYKTSSGYQ
-117 FQLVPYNDPIN
+117 FQLVPYDDPTN
-128 GYLSIAGESSRPCLQ
+128 GFLSVYGSRPYLRSRT
-143 NKSKTEM
+143 NSVMTIKS
-150 KIKINNK
+150 INE
-157 EGKANVRRQNPAKN
+157 EGKVDFRSKSPAAN
-171 LGIVDNNI
+171 LGFTSN
-179 KFADSQFI
+179 KFIFDDSKLI

-193 QLPLSIT
+193 SIT
-200 SSLTLETSKSL
+200 PSLTLETSKSL

-216 DTDITGKVI
+216 DKDVTGKVI
-225 PNIKIDRRFDADG
+225 PSINIDRKFIADG

-248 LTADDINKQFKG
+248 LTEADIKNQFKR
-260 AEFQEFNGVEQQ
+260 AVFQGFDGVEQQ

-278 KFKKVTTTKA
+278 KFKKVTTTEA

-296 IKDITA
+296 TENITA
-302 ADLTFNNKLIEQTTP
+302 ADLTFINKQIEQTTP
-317 VDVNHKLGSDA
+317 VDVSYMLGSDA

-341 TANSEEM
+341 TANSEEL

-362 DLVSPNGSGTMKCY
+362 DLVSPNDTGTMKCY

>member
-1 MPIYNLKQ
+1 M
-9 KNKRLKKKRIENLI
+9 KKKRIENLI

-35 YADDNTNTSNVYKLV
+35 YADDNANTSNVYKLV
-50 TNVSELTDD
+50 TNVSELTTD
-59 GTLFIIANKEKGTA
+59 GTLFIIANKEEGTA

-105 TFRLFKISKGYQ
+105 TFRLYKTSSGYQ
-117 FQLVPYNDPIN
+117 FQLVPYDDPTN
-128 GYLSIAGESSRPCLQ
+128 GFLSVYGSRPYLRSRT
-143 NKSKTEM
+143 NSVMTIKS
-150 KIKINNK
+150 INK
-157 EGKANVRRQNPAKN
+157 EGKVDFRSKSPAAN
-171 LGIVDNNI
+171 LGFTSNKFIFDNDYN
-179 KFADSQFI
+179 K

-193 QLPLSIT
+193 SIT
-200 SSLTLETSKSL
+200 PSLTLETSKSL

-216 DTDITGKVI
+216 DKDITGKVI
-225 PNIKIDRRFDADG
+225 PSIKIDRSFVADG

-248 LTADDINKQFKG
+248 LTEDDIKNQFKG
-260 AEFQEFNGVEQQ
+260 AVFQGFNGVEQQ

-278 KFKKVTTTKA
+278 KFKKVTTTEA

-296 IKDITA
+296 KKDITA
-302 ADLTFNNKLIEQTTP
+302 ADLTFNNKLIDQTTP
-317 VDVNHKLGSDA
+317 VDVSYKLGSDA

-341 TANSEEM
+341 TANSEEL

-362 DLVSPNGSGTMKCY
+362 DLVSPNGTGTMKCY
-376 RAYFVFPGK
+376 SAYFVFPGK

>member
-1 MPIYNLKQ
+1 M
-9 KNKRLKKKRIENLI
+9 KKELIENLI

-35 YADDNTNTSNVYKLV
+35 YADDNANTSNVYKLV
-50 TNVSELTDD
+50 TNVSELTTD
-59 GTLFIIANKEKGTA
+59 GTLFIIANKEKGKA

-105 TFRLFKISKGYQ
+105 TFRLYKISSGYQ
-117 FQLVPYNDPIN
+117 FQLVPYDDPTN
-128 GYLSIAGESSRPCLQ
+128 GFLSIDGSKLCLRSRTYSVMTI
-143 NKSKTEM
+143 KS
-150 KIKINNK
+150 INE
-157 EGKANVRRQNPAKN
+157 EGKVDFRSKSPAAN
-171 LGIVDNNI
+171 LGFESNKFI
-179 KFADSQFI
+179 FADNKLK

-193 QLPLSIT
+193 SIT
-200 SSLTLETSKSL
+200 PSLTLETSKSL

-216 DTDITGKVI
+216 DKDITGKV
-225 PNIKIDRRFDADG
+225 PSVKIDRSFIADG
-238 GWYSICLPFS
+238 GWYTICLPFS
-248 LTADDINKQFKG
+248 LTEDDIKKQFKG
-260 AEFQEFNGVEQQ
+260 AEFQGFDGVDQQ

-278 KFKKVTTTKA
+278 KFIKVTTTKA

-302 ADLTFNNKLIEQTTP
+302 ADLTFINKQIEQTTP
-317 VDVNHKLGSDA
+317 VDVSYMLESDA

-341 TANSEEM
+341 TADSEEL

-354 FLSGEKGL
+354 FLSGVKGL
-362 DLVSPNGSGTMKCY
+362 DLVSPNGTGTMKCY

-385 KGIVETEAKITNHD
+385 KSIVETEAKITNHD

-419 SISGQKVAKVKNASQ
+419 SISGQKMGKVKNASQ